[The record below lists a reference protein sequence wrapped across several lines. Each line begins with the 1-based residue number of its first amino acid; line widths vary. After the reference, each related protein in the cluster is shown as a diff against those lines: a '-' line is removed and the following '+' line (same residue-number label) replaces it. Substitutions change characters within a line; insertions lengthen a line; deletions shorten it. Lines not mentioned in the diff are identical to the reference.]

1 MKELEGTA
9 LQEYIQNAIS
19 VETDIATQ
27 EKLKED
33 FINCAEQKKPIL
45 QLMPEPKVPVA
56 PDTEFRFSVLSVPEN
71 KNFGLCF
78 GVLVGIVI
86 AVLAFLF

>member
-33 FINCAEQKKPIL
+33 VINC
-45 QLMPEPKVPVA
+45 VA
-56 PDTEFRFSVLSVPEN
+56 AKNRFFS
-71 KNFGLCF
+71 
-78 GVLVGIVI
+78 
-86 AVLAFLF
+86 

>member
-19 VETDIATQ
+19 VETDMATQ

-33 FINCAEQKKPIL
+33 FINCAEQKN
-45 QLMPEPKVPVA
+45 
-56 PDTEFRFSVLSVPEN
+56 RFFS
-71 KNFGLCF
+71 
-78 GVLVGIVI
+78 
-86 AVLAFLF
+86 